1 MKTQTRLKTGPLKF
15 AKSPIWEKKKKKGI
29 ISKKFSVNT
38 EWTHYTIYIG
48 GIICAWSFKNKKK
61 GGNCFSPII
70 TLVYRRTS
78 RELVLGLFFKTF
90 LFLNKQFAQSVR
102 KDSNVWILGRISQE
116 PRPGVFLG
124 GKNKKKGQL
133 YLACSLEP
141 YIMYI
146 NNLTV

>member
-1 MKTQTRLKTGPLKF
+1 MNSLYNIHWGDNLRMKYQK
-15 AKSPIWEKKKKKGI
+15 
-29 ISKKFSVNT
+29 
-38 EWTHYTIYIG
+38 
-48 GIICAWSFKNKKK
+48 KKK

-124 GKNKKKGQL
+124 GKKKQKKGPAVPSVQSETL
-133 YLACSLEP
+133 Y
-141 YIMYI
+141 YVY
-146 NNLTV
+146 